1 MDTTHGEGTTS
12 TAVAAG
18 KRRFHTTFKD
28 GAECVEEFDLRSN
41 EITSRRWRQKT
52 VLGVDGPWEVEIGDP
67 PSASSAGGGGGGDAA
82 SMFGGMSLS
91 ASSTNPVFC
100 PREVREAWEW
110 RVRNL
115 PYPTET
121 YSVTLDE
128 EKDQLVLRTTNR
140 KYFKRFHVPALRRLG
155 LTLEQPAVSFDHSGT
170 TLVIQYEKPDEVIEA
185 EAALRVTR
193 QKEAAKGVGAKEGAA
208 PDCKQQ

>member
-91 ASSTNPVFC
+91 ASSTNVRSERQRA
-100 PREVREAWEW
+100 RER
-110 RVRNL
+110 
-115 PYPTET
+115 
-121 YSVTLDE
+121 SV
-128 EKDQLVLRTTNR
+128 QRG
-140 KYFKRFHVPALRRLG
+140 RRLACR
-155 LTLEQPAVSFDHSGT
+155 QPD
-170 TLVIQYEKPDEVIEA
+170 
-185 EAALRVTR
+185 
-193 QKEAAKGVGAKEGAA
+193 
-208 PDCKQQ
+208 

>member
-1 MDTTHGEGTTS
+1 M
-12 TAVAAG
+12 
-18 KRRFHTTFKD
+18 
-28 GAECVEEFDLRSN
+28 
-41 EITSRRWRQKT
+41 
-52 VLGVDGPWEVEIGDP
+52 
-67 PSASSAGGGGGGDAA
+67 
-82 SMFGGMSLS
+82 
-91 ASSTNPVFC
+91 FC

-115 PYPTET
+115 PYPKET

-128 EKDQLVLRTTNR
+128 EKDQLVLRTSNR

-170 TLVIQYEKPDEVIEA
+170 TLVIQYEKPDDVIEA
-185 EAALRVTR
+185 EAA
-193 QKEAAKGVGAKEGAA
+193 QGVGAKEGAA